1 MHRAEPAAVRE
12 VRVGEVTGIRG
23 RRVVTPAGERAATVV
38 VRDGV
43 ITAVAGYEDAP
54 PGTLTLALD
63 EVLLP
68 GLVDSHVHVNEPGRT
83 EWEGFATA
91 TAAAAAG
98 GVTTIVDMPLNSIPP
113 TVTVPALRAKQAA
126 AAGQL
131 AVDVAFWGG
140 AVPGNAADLRPLH
153 DAGVVGFKCFLLPSG
168 VDEFP
173 PLDRAQLGAAMTE
186 IASFGGLLIA
196 HAEDPEVIAAA
207 PAARGRRYA
216 DFLASRPPEAEQRA
230 VTLLLEQTRRTGC
243 RTHIVHL
250 ASAAALPAV
259 RAAQAAGLPVTA
271 ETCPHYLTLRA
282 EDVPDGAT
290 EFKCC
295 PPIRDGANR
304 EALWAGLL
312 DGTIGCIVSD
322 HSPCPVA
329 AKRLD
334 TGDFGAAW
342 GGISSVQLG
351 LPVVWT
357 EAARRGVGLDRV
369 AAWMAA
375 GPAALTGLEDRGT
388 ISRGRRADLCV
399 FAPDEEF
406 VVDPAALRHRNPV
419 TPYAGRTLRGV
430 VRQTWLAG
438 WPAGAPRG
446 AARAG
451 PAGGTAAGAARTGQ
465 EGVTATGG
473 AHGGGS

>member
-1 MHRAEPAAVRE
+1 M
-12 VRVGEVTGIRG
+12 GEVTAVRG
-23 RRVVTPAGERAATVV
+23 RRVITPEGERAATVL

-43 ITAVAGYEDAP
+43 ITGLAGYPDAP
-54 PGTLTLALD
+54 PGTFTLAAD

-140 AVPGNAADLRPLH
+140 AVPGNVADLRPLH
-153 DAGVVGFKCFLLPSG
+153 EAGVVGFKCFLLPSG
-168 VDEFP
+168 VDEFA
-173 PLDRAQLGAAMTE
+173 PLDHARLGAAMTE

-196 HAEDPEVIAAA
+196 HAEDPGVIAAA
-207 PAARGRRYA
+207 PAARGRRYR

-230 VTLLLEQTRRTGC
+230 IAALLDQTRRTGC

-250 ASAAALPAV
+250 SSAAALPAV
-259 RAAQAAGLPVTA
+259 RAAQSAGLPVTA

-290 EFKCC
+290 QFKCC
-295 PPIRDGANR
+295 PPIRDDANR
-304 EALWAGLL
+304 DALWAGLL
-312 DGTIGCIVSD
+312 DGAISCVVSD
-322 HSPCPVA
+322 HSPCTVA
-329 AKRLD
+329 ARRLD

-342 GGISSVQLG
+342 GGIASVQLG
-351 LPVVWT
+351 LPAVWT

-375 GPAALTGLEDRGT
+375 APAVLTGLADRGAIT
-388 ISRGRRADLCV
+388 PGRRADLCV
-399 FAPDEEF
+399 FAPDQTF

-419 TPYAGRTLRGV
+419 TPYAGQTLRGV

-438 WPAGAPRG
+438 RPARPDLHAGQLVSAGMRAVQGLAAVREPAAEAATD
-446 AARAG
+446 AAR
-451 PAGGTAAGAARTGQ
+451 
-465 EGVTATGG
+465 GG
-473 AHGGGS
+473 AS

>member
-1 MHRAEPAAVRE
+1 
-12 VRVGEVTGIRG
+12 VGEVTAIRG
-23 RRVVTPAGERAATVV
+23 RRVITPEGERAATVLL
-38 VRDGV
+38 RDGV
-43 ITAVAGYEDAP
+43 IAGLAGYAGAP
-54 PGTLTLALD
+54 DGALTLAGD

-131 AVDVAFWGG
+131 ATDVAFWGG
-140 AVPGNAADLRPLH
+140 AVPGNLSDLRPLH
-153 DAGVVGFKCFLLPSG
+153 EAGVVGFKCFLLPSG
-168 VDEFP
+168 VDEFA
-173 PLDRAQLGAAMTE
+173 PLDAAQLASAMAE

-230 VTLLLEQTRRTGC
+230 ITALLAQTRQTGC

-259 RAAQAAGLPVTA
+259 RAAKAAGLPVSA

-295 PPIRDGANR
+295 PPIRDDANR
-304 EALWAGLL
+304 GALWAGLL
-312 DGTIGCIVSD
+312 DGTIDCVVSD
-322 HSPCPVA
+322 HSPSTVA
-329 AKRLD
+329 AKRMD
-334 TGDFGAAW
+334 TGDFGDAW
-342 GGISSVQLG
+342 GGIASIQLG
-351 LPVVWT
+351 LPAVWT
-357 EAARRGVGLDRV
+357 EAAGRGIGLDRV
-369 AAWMAA
+369 AGWMATA
-375 GPAALTGLEDRGT
+375 PAALTGLADRGA
-388 ISRGRRADLCV
+388 IRPGLRADLCC
-399 FAPDEEF
+399 FAPDQRF
-406 VVDPAALRHRNPV
+406 VVDPATLRHRNPV
-419 TPYAGRTLRGV
+419 TPYAGRTLTGV

-438 WPAGAPRG
+438 RPAGAGP
-446 AARAG
+446 RAG
-451 PAGGTAAGAARTGQ
+451 DPQADSPRAGQLVRPAGCR
-465 EGVTATGG
+465 
-473 AHGGGS
+473 S